1 MQCGDPWVYDAFKL
15 LPVTSKVL
23 FIIRGLPGSGKST
36 LAKILADAFHTEHW
50 YEADMYFE
58 TREGYKFDI
67 KQIGEAHDWCSEQTM
82 AALRTNAPCVIV
94 SNTFTKLW
102 EFAAYEGIANMMG
115 YQVQVIECKGNFGS
129 VHGVPTTVISVMK
142 NRWEQYANKS
152 VH

>member
-1 MQCGDPWVYDAFKL
+1 MPCGDPWVYDAYKL

-36 LAKILADAFHTEHW
+36 LAKILSDAFHTEHW

-58 TREGYKFDI
+58 GPEGYRYI
-67 KQIGEAHDWCSEQTM
+67 PAHIGDAHDWCISKVID
-82 AALRTNAPCVIV
+82 AIKVDAPCIVV

-102 EFAAYEGIANMMG
+102 EFKAYKELAESKG
-115 YQVQVIECKGNFGS
+115 YMVQVIECKGQFTS
-129 VHGVPTTVISVMK
+129 THGVPVETITKMA
-142 NRWEQYANKS
+142 NRWEQYDGK